1 MLKIKM
7 RVIYVL
13 SLVILTT
20 CEDETLSKHPHS
32 KRILLNNPDVVGQ
45 RLLHIETLLRD
56 LQVKYSHQEGVITS
70 LQNELAD
77 ERLKHE
83 QSIQSHGSTY
93 IRWGRNKCSIQ
104 NTELVY
110 KGYAAGEQYLYS
122 ASYKGGASN
131 MLCLPDDPELSNKTA
146 STHSQIFGT
155 EFENNDLVAGSLNED
170 VSCALCRST
179 NTSSTVMFPGR
190 IMLDGKKNTMEF

>member
-1 MLKIKM
+1 M

-83 QSIQSHGSTY
+83 QSIQS
-93 IRWGRNKCSIQ
+93 
-104 NTELVY
+104 
-110 KGYAAGEQYLYS
+110 YAAGEQYLYS